1 MNTRFVLDLIERTAA
16 TYVEAVAGLLLA
28 DSTGLIN
35 LGAVK
40 AAAAA
45 ALPAA
50 FAVVK
55 AALAGSVGSDGTAAL
70 LPAQATPST
79 AVAQAPAAGTSTP
92 AAAG

>member
-1 MNTRFVLDLIERTAA
+1 MNKRFVLDLVERTAA
-16 TYVEAVAGLLLA
+16 TYAEAVCGLLLA

-70 LPAQATPST
+70 LPTPVTPSS
-79 AVAQAPAAGTSTP
+79 AVAEARAESP
-92 AAAG
+92 AAAGTA